1 LVPLSCELN
10 RYRYDSFGTIY
21 DQSRLFVVEWQ
32 LVQLSGNDSILC
44 LKINTHFGMMVDTY

>member
-1 LVPLSCELN
+1 MVPLSCELN